1 MMRKDKKKVIHFALV
16 IGVMTLLL
24 LGMEAYASE
33 DRLAE
38 AKNGI
43 VEIMSGFTD
52 SKGEFYCVKSGSGFV
67 IDNTEGETYLLTT
80 NYCAVVTDQEKT
92 DFCAGKG
99 LEIDLTNVQ
108 NRVKVIVKDDV
119 TSEASIV
126 AQSAEGDYCVLRTSS
141 VINEKNS
148 LRLGNS
154 DELTTGMTV
163 YAMGF
168 EDDAAA
174 NGAEFTA
181 VDVSVREG
189 TIQNV
194 ESRQEG
200 EIYQQH
206 SAIISSGNSG
216 GPLLNEAGYVI
227 GMNNSLKSREEEGL
241 YFSFPINEIRE
252 VLDNYDIDYYSIQRA
267 TAEKEMDSLYVEGK
281 KKYKSGKFKKSSLAE
296 LENAMQQVEELK
308 KQEELSEEQ
317 VKNAVAELETSIE
330 KLREKMPI
338 KEKVMIGLGILNI
351 LLLIWFLC
359 IFFGY
364 RKEKATVSKQN
375 SRKPFH
381 SERIT
386 DESDTFLL
394 EKGTRAFSETTVFDD
409 SGNTF
414 SIGNKKAVLV
424 RLKVGESMEIGKQGM
439 CIGKSGTKA
448 DMVIDGNPSVS
459 RKHAQITRQG
469 QKFYIRDLGSANG
482 TFINGERI
490 TADEDREL
498 VNGDRVK
505 LADEEFE
512 FHEYLG

>member
-1 MMRKDKKKVIHFALV
+1 MMCKCKKIVIHCALV
-16 IGVMTLLL
+16 IGAMALLL

-80 NYCAVVTDQEKT
+80 NFCASVTDQEKT
-92 DFCAGKG
+92 DFCTGKA

-108 NRVKVIVKDDV
+108 NRVKVVVKDDV
-119 TSEASIV
+119 TSEASIL
-126 AQSAEGDYCVLRTSS
+126 AQSTESDYCVLRTSS
-141 VINEKNS
+141 VINEKIP

-200 EIYQQH
+200 CIYQQH

-216 GPLLNEAGYVI
+216 GPLLNTEGYVI
-227 GMNNSLKSREEEGL
+227 GINNSSKSRAEEGL

-267 TAEKEMDSLYVEGK
+267 AAEKEMDSLYEEGK
-281 KKYKSGKFKKSSLAE
+281 KKYKSGKYKKSSLAE
-296 LENAMQQVEELK
+296 LENAMQQVDEIKNQAEI
-308 KQEELSEEQ
+308 SEEQ
-317 VKNAVAELETSIE
+317 VKNAVAELETAIE

-338 KEKVMIGLGILNI
+338 KEKVMIGLGILNV

-359 IFFGY
+359 IFLAY
-364 RKEKATVSKQN
+364 RKEKAAVSKQN
-375 SRKPFH
+375 IRKPIH

-386 DESDTFLL
+386 NETGTSVL
-394 EKGTRAFSETTVFDD
+394 EEETRAFNETTVFND
-409 SGNTF
+409 SGSTF
-414 SIGNKKAVLV
+414 SAGDKKAMLV

-439 CIGKSGTKA
+439 SIGKSGTKA
-448 DMVIDGNPSVS
+448 DIVIEGNPSVS
-459 RKHAQITRQG
+459 RKHAQITWQRQ
-469 QKFYIRDLGSANG
+469 KYYIRDLGSANG

-490 TADEDREL
+490 PANEDRGL
-498 VNGDRVK
+498 VNGDLVK

-512 FHEYLG
+512 FQEYPG

>member
-296 LENAMQQVEELK
+296 LENAMHK
-308 KQEELSEEQ
+308 TKRDR
-317 VKNAVAELETSIE
+317 IE
-330 KLREKMPI
+330 AKFQK
-338 KEKVMIGLGILNI
+338 
-351 LLLIWFLC
+351 
-359 IFFGY
+359 
-364 RKEKATVSKQN
+364 TV
-375 SRKPFH
+375 PF
-381 SERIT
+381 
-386 DESDTFLL
+386 
-394 EKGTRAFSETTVFDD
+394 
-409 SGNTF
+409 
-414 SIGNKKAVLV
+414 
-424 RLKVGESMEIGKQGM
+424 
-439 CIGKSGTKA
+439 
-448 DMVIDGNPSVS
+448 
-459 RKHAQITRQG
+459 
-469 QKFYIRDLGSANG
+469 
-482 TFINGERI
+482 
-490 TADEDREL
+490 
-498 VNGDRVK
+498 
-505 LADEEFE
+505 
-512 FHEYLG
+512 

>member
-1 MMRKDKKKVIHFALV
+1 
-16 IGVMTLLL
+16 
-24 LGMEAYASE
+24 
-33 DRLAE
+33 
-38 AKNGI
+38 
-43 VEIMSGFTD
+43 
-52 SKGEFYCVKSGSGFV
+52 
-67 IDNTEGETYLLTT
+67 
-80 NYCAVVTDQEKT
+80 
-92 DFCAGKG
+92 
-99 LEIDLTNVQ
+99 
-108 NRVKVIVKDDV
+108 
-119 TSEASIV
+119 
-126 AQSAEGDYCVLRTSS
+126 
-141 VINEKNS
+141 
-148 LRLGNS
+148 
-154 DELTTGMTV
+154 MTV

-296 LENAMQQVEELK
+296 L
-308 KQEELSEEQ
+308 
-317 VKNAVAELETSIE
+317 ELETSIE